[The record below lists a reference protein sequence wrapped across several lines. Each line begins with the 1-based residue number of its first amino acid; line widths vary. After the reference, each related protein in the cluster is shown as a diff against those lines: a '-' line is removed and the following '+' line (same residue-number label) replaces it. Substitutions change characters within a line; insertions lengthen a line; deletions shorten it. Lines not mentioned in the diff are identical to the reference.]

1 MRRPART
8 ILAIVLSISVLARH
22 RGVRGD
28 GLAAARR
35 PSLLGRRRHPSPAGI
50 ATTTPPI
57 RACGTPHVQGD
68 GPDGTVSIDVCDDP
82 PPIPPEPHV
91 VVPTPGMVD
100 VHPIPFDQVRVGSD
114 RRTVQIDFVAGIEPC
129 SVLDH
134 VDVRYG
140 ANSVTITLSEG
151 SDPAAG
157 QIACIMIAE
166 FKRVIVHLDQP
177 LGDRTIVD
185 GAKTGIREG

>member
-8 ILAIVLSISVLARH
+8 ILAMVLAISALAIAASAAVAPGGSSAVPPRAD
-22 RGVRGD
+22 GD
-28 GLAAARR
+28 T
-35 PSLLGRRRHPSPAGI
+35 HSPAGI
-50 ATTTPPI
+50 GTTAPPM

-82 PPIPPEPHV
+82 PAIPPEPHV

-100 VHPIPFDQVRVGSD
+100 VHPIPFDQARVGTD
-114 RRTVQIDFVAGIEPC
+114 GRTVQIDFVAGIAPC

-157 QIACIMIAE
+157 QVACIMIAE
-166 FKRVIVHLDQP
+166 FKRVIVQLDQP

-185 GAKTGIREG
+185 GAKTGFREG

>member
-8 ILAIVLSISVLARH
+8 VLAIVLSLSVLAVATAAIAMATAGGSSASPPSAGS
-22 RGVRGD
+22 GVS
-28 GLAAARR
+28 R
-35 PSLLGRRRHPSPAGI
+35 PPDSA
-50 ATTTPPI
+50 PPI

-100 VHPIPFDQVRVGSD
+100 VHPMPFDQVRVGSD
-114 RRTVQIDFVAGIEPC
+114 GRTVQIDFVAGIEPC

-157 QIACIMIAE
+157 QVACIMIAE

-177 LGDRTIVD
+177 LGDRTIID
-185 GAKTGIREG
+185 GAKTGFREG